1 MHKTVLKYRM
11 KIDAVSAQ
19 SHSVFTIYACM
30 SGQLQHSI
38 EKREL
43 TFKNDSKRNEI
54 KWYFKYIGIQWSC
67 EVLCWAESG
76 HKLAQNSERISTGI
90 RQMNNK

>member
-54 KWYFKYIGIQWSC
+54 K
-67 EVLCWAESG
+67 
-76 HKLAQNSERISTGI
+76 
-90 RQMNNK
+90 